1 MRASG
6 QWALAILLYKAVYI
20 LHAWGQGL
28 PGAIQLYNAIQYTAI
43 HRYTLYTLYSTPL
56 VARVWWN
63 VSCGV
68 GGGSGEAVRAGVV
81 EPLARQ
87 RASRAKRRSVAIHG
101 RCRRCRWEVATSI
114 LLPAPSPLPA
124 FCASPRAFRGSQF
137 SPFPVR
143 KPFLYVRSRGVALG
157 EQRWRRRGA
166 PIRTR
171 GAVQRSRVRWER
183 GDNGA
188 TCPAHRPWPAKHA
201 ASSPH
206 PPSVRSPECFIAGP
220 RWALY
225 TPL

>member
-1 MRASG
+1 MHSFSSHFILNRISKNVGIAQRRALS
-6 QWALAILLYKAVYI
+6 
-20 LHAWGQGL
+20 
-28 PGAIQLYNAIQYTAI
+28 
-43 HRYTLYTLYSTPL
+43 
-56 VARVWWN
+56 
-63 VSCGV
+63 
-68 GGGSGEAVRAGVV
+68 EAACF
-81 EPLARQ
+81 
-87 RASRAKRRSVAIHG
+87 SRAKRRSVAIHG

-124 FCASPRAFRGSQF
+124 FCASPRALRGSQF

-188 TCPAHRPWPAKHA
+188 TCTAHRPWPAKHA

-206 PPSVRSPECFIAGP
+206 PPSVRSPECFIRGTV
-220 RWALY
+220 R
-225 TPL
+225 TPARPPAACPTLRRTRRMILWMWLRRRRR

>member
-1 MRASG
+1 MDGSSTCNLFNPNFNFIMTQDPAHIRKFRFPPPVG
-6 QWALAILLYKAVYI
+6 PRETVIHKLAE
-20 LHAWGQGL
+20 
-28 PGAIQLYNAIQYTAI
+28 NFM
-43 HRYTLYTLYSTPL
+43 
-56 VARVWWN
+56 
-63 VSCGV
+63 
-68 GGGSGEAVRAGVV
+68 
-81 EPLARQ
+81 
-87 RASRAKRRSVAIHG
+87 
-101 RCRRCRWEVATSI
+101 CRRCRWEVATSI

-143 KPFLYVRSRGVALG
+143 KSSLYVRSRGVALG